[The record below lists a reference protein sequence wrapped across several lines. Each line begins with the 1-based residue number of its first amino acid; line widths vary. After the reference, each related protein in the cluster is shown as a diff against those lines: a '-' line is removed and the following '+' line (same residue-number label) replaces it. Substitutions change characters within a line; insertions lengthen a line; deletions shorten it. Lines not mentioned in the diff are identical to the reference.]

1 MRKSSKANSIQRAD
15 GLVGHSTRSTTIKM
29 EYCNQY
35 GDNESCD
42 DNHDDVDVS

>member
-1 MRKSSKANSIQRAD
+1 MD
-15 GLVGHSTRSTTIKM
+15 GSVCDSRQSTTTRG

-42 DNHDDVDVS
+42 DNHDDVGDAADVG